1 MFRNSANVYLEEITG
16 TDEQVE
22 VLYNNLKS
30 RNFGIS
36 HEQLPKYEEHVAFV
50 KNHPYRYWA
59 LVIEN
64 DCPVGSVYLKKDN
77 SIGLNFIRP
86 RKYLVSRVLQSIR
99 DNFEPVKEI
108 KSKIPSYFYVNVA
121 YTNEKLSNILLELD
135 AMPLQKSYK
144 V

>member
-1 MFRNSANVYLEEITG
+1 MLRKSANVYLEEITG
-16 TDEQVE
+16 TDEQIK
-22 VLYNNLKS
+22 VLYDNLKS

-36 HEQLPKYEEHVAFV
+36 HEQLPQYQEHVVFV

-59 LVIEN
+59 MVIEN
-64 DCPVGSVYLKKDN
+64 DCPVGTVYLKKDN

-86 RKYLVSRVLQSIR
+86 SKHLVSTVLQSIR
-99 DNFEPVKEI
+99 DDFEPVKEV

-121 YTNEKLSNILLELD
+121 YTNEKLNNILLELN